1 MGGVVECCEGGR
13 RWKKI
18 WGPRLWEFGEEKKI
32 KKCPEAKVGCWPCES
47 EWRGGLPKAL
57 KNFRKK
63 RKRKQK
69 KKWGASVAV
78 PGGGEAEKKKKIN
91 SPQKP

>member
-1 MGGVVECCEGGR
+1 MEKNMGVALVGV
-13 RWKKI
+13 
-18 WGPRLWEFGEEKKI
+18 WGEKKI

-47 EWRGGLPKAL
+47 EWRGGLPKTL

>member
-1 MGGVVECCEGGR
+1 MEKNIGVALVGV
-13 RWKKI
+13 
-18 WGPRLWEFGEEKKI
+18 WGEKKI

-69 KKWGASVAV
+69 KNGGLLLLF
-78 PGGGEAEKKKKIN
+78 PGEGRLR
-91 SPQKP
+91 